1 MPVVLAVQDQTV
13 KLQKTDLAESV
24 FLCLLPPLYRMP
36 SMCFLIE
43 EGFPINST
51 FKGYGQKVTTF
62 RFDRVLNACHSS

>member
-24 FLCLLPPLYRMP
+24 FLCLLPSLYRMP

-51 FKGYGQKVTTF
+51 FKGVRAKSNDF
-62 RFDRVLNACHSS
+62 SL